1 MKKLLA
7 STLCLLCLTGCTIP
21 PDALKLPP
29 ESLQDRQTQTRRF
42 ETVDKLT
49 MLSAATAVLQDLGF
63 NIEETEL
70 PLGVLVGSK
79 SRDAVSG
86 SQIAG
91 AIVLA
96 ALTGAVMPLDT
107 HQTIR
112 VSMVMRENKTDD
124 QEKVVLPSLSSK
136 EFADIEQSMER
147 SIAKG
152 LNKHYPAN
160 VSNTVASQ
168 AAGDM
173 AKLLQADIERLIA
186 IHAVKGESIVRVTF
200 QRIIF
205 NDRGQVSLAEQITDP
220 ELYQKF
226 YEKLSKAVFLEA
238 HEI

>member
-1 MKKLLA
+1 
-7 STLCLLCLTGCTIP
+7 
-21 PDALKLPP
+21 
-29 ESLQDRQTQTRRF
+29 
-42 ETVDKLT
+42 

-96 ALTGAVMPLDT
+96 ALTGAVMPLDS

-112 VSMVMRENKTDD
+112 VAMVMRENKTEE
-124 QEKVVLPSLSSK
+124 QEKIVLPSLSGK
-136 EFADIEQSMER
+136 EIAELEQSVHR
-147 SIAKG
+147 SIVKG
-152 LNKHYPAN
+152 LNKHYPDN
-160 VSNTVASQ
+160 VSNKVASQ

-173 AKLLQADIERLIA
+173 AKLLQADLDRLLA

-205 NDRGQVSLAEQITDP
+205 NDRGFVSRAEQIKDP
-220 ELYQKF
+220 ELYKKF

>member
-1 MKKLLA
+1 MKKILA
-7 STLCLLCLTGCTIP
+7 STLCLLCLTGCGIP
-21 PDALKLPP
+21 KDALQLSP

-63 NIEETEL
+63 NIEETEI
-70 PLGVLVGSK
+70 PLGVIVGSK
-79 SRDAVSG
+79 NRDAISG
-86 SQIAG
+86 KQIAG
-91 AIVLA
+91 AFVLA
-96 ALTGAVMPLDT
+96 ALGVAMPIDI

-112 VSMVMRENKTDD
+112 VSMVMRENKDNE

-136 EFADIEQSMER
+136 ELAELEQSMER

-160 VSNTVASQ
+160 VSNKVASQ
-168 AAGDM
+168 ASGDM
-173 AKLLQADIERLIA
+173 AKLLQADIERLLA

-200 QRIIF
+200 QRVIF
-205 NDRGQVSLAEQITDP
+205 NERGQVSRAEQIKDP